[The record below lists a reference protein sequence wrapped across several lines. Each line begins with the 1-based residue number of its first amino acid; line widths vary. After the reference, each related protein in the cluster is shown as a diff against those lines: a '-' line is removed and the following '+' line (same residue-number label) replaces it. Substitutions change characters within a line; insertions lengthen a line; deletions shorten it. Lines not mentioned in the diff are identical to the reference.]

1 METTATIPSSSETQT
16 IVNITL
22 IPGST
27 NVGGTIRTPDG
38 RVHKV
43 NIDVSPEWAGVSAAN
58 KTIIKTFIKRLG
70 VLILDKFNEDIGV
83 DVGDADVTGE
93 IWD

>member
-1 METTATIPSSSETQT
+1 METTTTIPSSSETQLV
-16 IVNITL
+16 VNIIL
-22 IPGST
+22 YPGST
-27 NVGGTIRTPDG
+27 NVGGTVGTPDG

-43 NIDVSPEWAGVSAAN
+43 TIDVSPEWAGVSAAN
-58 KTIIKTFIKRLG
+58 KTTIKAFIKRLG

-83 DVGDADVTGE
+83 DVEDVDVTGE